1 MAEQENR
8 PAGSGRGKRPAAAS
22 RGGLYLLLLAFCV
35 VTVGLLVVAAPALIV
50 LLVGMAP
57 TAVAIFI
64 DREPDKHAA
73 ISVAALN
80 FAGLSPYLA
89 EFILGSASFGRAI
102 ELVSNVFV
110 LVVIYG
116 AAAAGWVLV
125 LILPPM
131 AAILLGAATDS
142 RIQHL
147 RKEQGRLVEDW
158 GNSVTGQQAGPAQ
171 S

>member
-1 MAEQENR
+1 MARATRKPISQPKVR
-8 PAGSGRGKRPAAAS
+8 QTATKR
-22 RGGLYLLLLAFCV
+22 RGGLYPLLLAFSV
-35 VTVGLLVVAAPALIV
+35 VAVGLLVVSAPALIV
-50 LLVGMAP
+50 LAVGMVP

-80 FAGLSPYLA
+80 FAGISPYLA
-89 EFILGSASFGRAI
+89 EFVLGSASFGRAI

-116 AAAAGWVLV
+116 AAAVGWVLV
-125 LILPPM
+125 LVLPPL

-142 RIQHL
+142 RIQHM
-147 RKEQGRLVEDW
+147 RKEQARLVEEW
-158 GNSVTGQQAGPAQ
+158 GQGVAGE
-171 S
+171 